1 MHAEP
6 FCPSATR
13 AAFAVL
19 VFASTG
25 AAAQNTPR
33 GAVVPELEGA
43 IEDRS
48 VSMTLIPPIKSEKA
62 SEWFFLPIPKAS
74 PAIGGGLQLVVAR
87 FFQIDAK
94 SQPSVVD
101 ADSEQVLSSLFGRG
115 RSPTLISMLGS
126 RWLSSLDVF

>member
-6 FCPSATR
+6 FCLSATR

-19 VFASTG
+19 VFASAG
-25 AAAQNTPR
+25 AAAQNTLR
-33 GAVVPELEGA
+33 GVDVSELEGA

-48 VSMTLIPPIKSEKA
+48 VSVTLIPPIKSEKV
-62 SEWFFLPIPKAS
+62 STWFFLPIPKAS
-74 PAIGGGLQLVVAR
+74 PAIGGGLQLMAAR
-87 FFQIDAK
+87 FFQMDAN

-101 ADSEQVLSSLFGRG
+101 ADAEQVLSSLFGRE
-115 RSPTLISMLGS
+115 RSPTLISMLGW